1 MLMGW
6 VVFSVMGGGNSTK
19 VITPH
24 CDVIRVTKPPLGLF
38 VPVVSDFVEA
48 HIQISPVLVVL
59 HCADPQ
65 EMQWSRQGSSNPPM
79 LFPSIRLR
87 YNGLA
92 GVANGEE
99 GLVGSKILGFQ
110 DK

>member
-1 MLMGW
+1 MCYFRKVCMLMGW

-48 HIQISPVLVVL
+48 SVVISKSHLS
-59 HCADPQ
+59 
-65 EMQWSRQGSSNPPM
+65 W
-79 LFPSIRLR
+79 
-87 YNGLA
+87 
-92 GVANGEE
+92 
-99 GLVGSKILGFQ
+99 
-110 DK
+110 